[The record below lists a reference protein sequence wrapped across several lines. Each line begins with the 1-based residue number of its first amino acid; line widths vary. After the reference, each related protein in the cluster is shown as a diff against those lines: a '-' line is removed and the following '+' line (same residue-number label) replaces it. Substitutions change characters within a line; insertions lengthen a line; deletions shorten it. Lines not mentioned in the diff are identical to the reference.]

1 MRLLLILLRE
11 SKRQALL
18 TVLFGLLYGARS
30 AALLALIN
38 QALARGAEGS
48 LGDIALPFV
57 GVALAAVVAR
67 VCSQFV
73 SNRLQQGIL
82 LNLRLWLSRHLL
94 STSLRTLEEAGAH
107 RMLVSLMQDIHMLSM
122 GVSTLPEMFINV
134 AVVVSSLVYLGWL
147 SWPIC
152 LTVLGLLVLGQ
163 LTYALPAGAADRY
176 QLQARDQSSTLSR
189 HFLAMSSGAKELRL
203 NRGRRGAFFDV
214 DLAPAA
220 HELRR
225 LSLRS
230 EDLYALAGSWGMSLY
245 TLTIGLL
252 LLVGPRVTALSQAEL
267 IGAVLVVL
275 YLQPSLNAVTSMFP
289 SLRRGEVAF
298 KQIEKLGVTLTPE
311 RGLSAPSLVL
321 QEPPRTFERLELV
334 GVTHT
339 YRSERDGEQ
348 FTLGPIN
355 LSLSRGELLFLVG
368 GNGSGK
374 TTLAKVLCGLYPP
387 VAGELRVDGRPVTA
401 EGLDDFR
408 QHFASVFF
416 DFHLFERLLGLST
429 PDLLRQAQE
438 YLTRLHL
445 EQKVRIGE
453 DGLLSTVALSQ
464 GQRKRLALLVA
475 YLEDR
480 PVYLFDEWAADQDPQ
495 FKEVFYK
502 QLLPDLKARGKAVV
516 VISHDDRYFHLAD
529 RVVRIESGQLI
540 SDSKPGEPSATV
552 LSA

>member
-18 TVLFGLLYGARS
+18 TVLFGLLSGASS